1 MNKRN
6 LLNFLFVPT
15 LILAPLTAISCVD
28 KSEKSDLNAL
38 ATKIGDVV
46 NKKENPAIE
55 VTKKIINDLL
65 KQVYRDNDVEKINFL
80 DQQQN
85 KEYQKNI
92 FLKIKELSKKWN
104 SKLNNT
110 EKENIANQL
119 NQIYEKNWYIVLTN
133 INKFNLRFYEWLLFD
148 KPEFLSQ
155 IRADGKHSKEYLNS
169 LKSEKKPDNVP
180 IINNYLRE
188 LKEGDESG
196 ELSNMNMLYL
206 KKDSMIFRFR
216 VVDTLTKPKIKLTCF
231 VWYFSKFKNIS
242 INLISDIVHSAY
254 IHGVQEGFNRFE
266 NDMANRY
273 GKPAKMIMGIFDDN
287 ASSAN
292 GGKENE

>member
-15 LILAPLTAISCVD
+15 LIPAPLTAISCVD

-92 FLKIKELSKKWN
+92 FLKIKELSKK
-104 SKLNNT
+104 
-110 EKENIANQL
+110 
-119 NQIYEKNWYIVLTN
+119 
-133 INKFNLRFYEWLLFD
+133 
-148 KPEFLSQ
+148 
-155 IRADGKHSKEYLNS
+155 
-169 LKSEKKPDNVP
+169 
-180 IINNYLRE
+180 
-188 LKEGDESG
+188 
-196 ELSNMNMLYL
+196 
-206 KKDSMIFRFR
+206 
-216 VVDTLTKPKIKLTCF
+216 
-231 VWYFSKFKNIS
+231 
-242 INLISDIVHSAY
+242 
-254 IHGVQEGFNRFE
+254 
-266 NDMANRY
+266 
-273 GKPAKMIMGIFDDN
+273 
-287 ASSAN
+287 
-292 GGKENE
+292 